1 TPDGLR
7 DVPTISSLRLL
18 KLAIEKK
25 GGTDNMYSYHKE
37 YFERD
42 GVVKLRAKGKWICL
56 ISDPIVVKNIL
67 LRPDTFPKLD
77 LKEFSPIF
85 SRHLGANVVHSNG
98 DVWKRYRRV
107 CNPAFKTL
115 PIHLFNET
123 GLRLLNVLERI
134 DNKPI
139 EVTIYQGLI
148 RNSWINILPME
159 RIPFWLNRA
168 FKKID
173 KLDNLLDEIIKKKRK
188 SIAAGKSN
196 GDLLELM
203 IKACEDPNNPTLSDI
218 ELRYN
223 LAIFMFA
230 GHETTSDALSTLLYI
245 LAVHKDIQQKAR
257 EEVTKIIGDSL
268 TPSAEQLKSLK
279 YLNMVIYENLRMY
292 PSVTIFSL
300 RKLTEDLK
308 CKNHVIPTGTTIGI
322 YSYGIHHSPKLWEN
336 PEKFIPERFENEHLE
351 KLEFYGFGAGSRM
364 CLGNNFS
371 LFEQRIVICFLLRK
385 YEISLA
391 PNSIHKDGLKTKR
404 MTQAFPIDLVFKRR
418 NE

>member
-1 TPDGLR
+1 SLSTRTLDGLR

-25 GGTDNMYSYHKE
+25 
-37 YFERD
+37 
-42 GVVKLRAKGKWICL
+42 
-56 ISDPIVVKNIL
+56 
-67 LRPDTFPKLD
+67 DTFPKLD

-139 EVTIYQGLI
+139 ENLENPNNIYVTTYNEVYQGLI

-203 IKACEDPNNPTLSDI
+203 IKACEDPNNPTLSD
-218 ELRYN
+218 
-223 LAIFMFA
+223 
-230 GHETTSDALSTLLYI
+230 D
-245 LAVHKDIQQKAR
+245 VQQKVR

-292 PSVTIFSL
+292 PPVTIFSL

-308 CKNHVIPTGTTIGI
+308 CKNHVLPTGTTIGI

-336 PEKFIPERFENEHLE
+336 PENFIPERFENEHLE
-351 KLEFYGFGAGSRM
+351 NLEFYGFGTGSRM

-371 LFEQRIVICFLLRK
+371 LFEQKIVLCFLLRK

-404 MTQAFPIDLVFKRR
+404 MAQAFPIDLVFKRR